1 MELIDFIVT
10 TYVIVDDF
18 VSKFCPPRHIRS
30 RGFLPKL
37 SDSEVITM
45 EIVGEYLGCHS
56 DKDIYQYFRRH
67 WLGLFPDLP
76 DRSNFVKQSVYLG
89 GIKQVL
95 FKYLNQ
101 DYEKWLQIIDS
112 MPIEICK
119 FVRANRTQLFK
130 NSASYGKWFGQT
142 FFGYK
147 LHLKINDFGMIQK
160 FILAPANIHDIRL
173 ADELLLDDIHCWVL
187 ADKGY
192 RSEKLRNNL
201 WQEKKV
207 YLHTSI
213 RRIDRPNSPL
223 PKEMI
228 RQLTG
233 RRRLIETV
241 AGQLEQ
247 HFFIKKISVRDIR
260 HLLNRITRKIIS
272 HTFCVFL
279 NLDLQRNPLKL
290 KSLVA

>member
-18 VSKFCPPRHIRS
+18 VNKFYPPRHIRS

-45 EIVGEYLGCHS
+45 EIVGEYLGCNS

-76 DRSNFVKQSVYLG
+76 DRSNFVKQSAYLG
-89 GIKQVL
+89 VIKQE
-95 FKYLNQ
+95 FFEYLNQ
-101 DYEKWLQIIDS
+101 GYERWMQIIDS

-119 FVRANRTQLFK
+119 FVRANRAQLFK
-130 NSASYGKWFGQT
+130 GSASYGSWFGQT

-173 ADELLLDDIHCWVL
+173 VDELLLNDIHCWVL

-192 RSEKLRNNL
+192 RSEKLRDSL
-201 WQEKKV
+201 WQEKKI

-213 RRIDRPNSPL
+213 RRIDRPNSLL

-228 RQLTG
+228 RHLTG

-247 HFFIKKISVRDIR
+247 HFFIKRISVRDIW
-260 HLLNRITRKIIS
+260 HLMNRITRKILS